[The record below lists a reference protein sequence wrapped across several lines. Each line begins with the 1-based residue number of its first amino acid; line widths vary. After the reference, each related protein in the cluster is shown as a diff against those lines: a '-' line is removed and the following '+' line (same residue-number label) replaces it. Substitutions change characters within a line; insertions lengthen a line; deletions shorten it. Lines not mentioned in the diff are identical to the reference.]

1 MKLSDTTFPNSF
13 GSAGQTWL
21 AHRLWHAS
29 ALVLAITP
37 LGMVIAHRSSPTFM
51 GVSAALALAAMAAEG
66 NVRQF
71 LREAASVL
79 SSPLGIGVLLFFGWC
94 LASIGWSEFKMTS
107 LVGFGEF
114 WLPIIAVFVLSLTLA
129 RQIPPRMFKILTGAF
144 LLACIIILVELGT
157 DLALRRAIGLRSDTF
172 IFNRPVLT
180 LLMLVPPLIAWYL
193 GQNSRGGLYGLG
205 LLLVFAAT
213 ALRSDSDAAVLGL
226 IVIGLV
232 VPFAWYAPR
241 LTCGLAAIAFLVV
254 LAISPIIGPVT
265 NSMIPASMHQMLAS
279 GHSRE
284 RVALWTSFGAVVR
297 KQPFMGG
304 GFNVSPHMAETAVA
318 KKVPARQRRMLAIGH
333 PHNAAL
339 QIWTEL
345 GAVGAV
351 LALGIVL
358 LILYYVALQPHP
370 IGSMSLALIASAAP
384 VALVGHGAWQG
395 WWAASLGSAII
406 WLLAV
411 NRLRSETAT

>member
-1 MKLSDTTFPNSF
+1 MKLSDTTFSDGL
-13 GSAGQTWL
+13 GSAGQTRL
-21 AHRLWHAS
+21 VHGLWHAS
-29 ALVLAITP
+29 ALVLAVTP
-37 LGMVIAHRSSPTFM
+37 IGMVIAHRSSPTFI
-51 GVSAALALAAMAAEG
+51 GVSAALALAAVAAEG
-66 NVRQF
+66 RIRPF

-79 SSPLGIGVLLFFGWC
+79 SSPLGIAVLLFFGWC
-94 LASIGWSEFKMTS
+94 FASIGWSEFKMTS
-107 LVGFGEF
+107 FVGFGEF
-114 WLPIIAVFVLSLTLA
+114 WLPIAAIFVLSLTLA
-129 RQIPPRMFKILTGAF
+129 RQIPPQMFKILTGVF
-144 LLACIIILVELGT
+144 LLACVMILVELGT
-157 DLALRRAIGLRSDTF
+157 DLALRRGVGLRAESF

-193 GQNSRGGLYGLG
+193 GQSSRGWLYGLG

-213 ALRSDSDAAVLGL
+213 ALRSESDAAVLGL

-232 VPFAWYAPR
+232 VPLAWYAPR
-241 LTCGLAAIAFLVV
+241 LTCGLAAIVFLAA
-254 LAISPIIGPVT
+254 LGLSPIVGPLTSSV
-265 NSMIPASMHQMLAS
+265 MPASMHRLLAS

-284 RVALWTSFGAVVR
+284 RVALWTSFGAAVR
-297 KQPFMGG
+297 KQPFIGG

-351 LALGIVL
+351 LALGIIF
-358 LILYYVALQPHP
+358 LILYQIALQPHP
-370 IGSMSLALIASAAP
+370 VGSMSLALIAGAAP

-406 WLLAV
+406 WLIAV
-411 NRLRSETAT
+411 NRLRSETAP